1 MRPLV
6 FVPMY
11 RCVPQIGRVV
21 AQIAQAPVSR
31 IAGAVF
37 IDNQSPDS
45 TIEACRAAIDA
56 NRLGIPWRILRN
68 DGNYGLGG
76 SHKVAF
82 ELARREGHDAIAV
95 LHGDDQATLADL
107 WPALDAD
114 DGRAECLL
122 GSRFAHG
129 ARLQGYSLV
138 RTAGNLAFNV
148 LFSAA
153 ARHWLTDLGSGL
165 NLYRRPFLERGL
177 HMGGADNLSF
187 NYYLLLA
194 SCARGVPLRF
204 FPISWREEDQR
215 SNVKMLQQAMGMLK
229 MLAHYVL
236 DREAFVQAGL
246 DAHAGKA
253 YPSTVIAASSP

>member
-6 FVPMY
+6 FVPMF
-11 RCVPQIGRVV
+11 RCAPQIGRVV
-21 AQIAQAPVSR
+21 AQIAATPDAR
-31 IAGAVF
+31 ISGVVF
-37 IDNQSPDS
+37 VDNQSPDS
-45 TIEACRAAIDA
+45 TIEACRAAIETHCL
-56 NRLGIPWRILRN
+56 RVPWRILRN

-82 ELARREGHDAIAV
+82 ELARREGYDGIIV

-122 GSRFAHG
+122 GSRFARG
-129 ARLQGYSLV
+129 ARLQGYSFV
-138 RTAGNLAFNV
+138 RTIGNLVFNG

-153 ARHWLTDLGSGL
+153 TRHWLTDLGSGL
-165 NLYRRPFLERGL
+165 NFYRRSFLERGL
-177 HMGGADNLSF
+177 HMGGDDTLSF

-215 SNVKMLQQAMGMLK
+215 SNVKMFQQAISMLK
-229 MLAHYVL
+229 MLARYVA
-236 DREAFVQAGL
+236 DREAFVQDGL
-246 DAHAGKA
+246 SAHAGKT
-253 YPSTVIAASSP
+253 YSFTVIAEG

>member
-11 RCVPQIGRVV
+11 RCAPQIGRVV
-21 AQIAQAPVSR
+21 AQIASAPAAR

-37 IDNQSPDS
+37 VDNRSPDG
-45 TIEACRAAIDA
+45 TIEACRAAIA
-56 NRLGIPWRILRN
+56 AHGLQAPWRILRN

-82 ELARREGHDAIAV
+82 ELARREGHDGIVV

-122 GSRFAHG
+122 GSRFARG
-129 ARLQGYSLV
+129 ARLQGYSFV
-138 RTAGNLAFNV
+138 RTTGNLVFNG

-153 ARHWLTDLGSGL
+153 ARRWLTDLGSGL

-177 HMGGADNLSF
+177 HLGGADALSF

-215 SNVKMLQQAMGMLK
+215 SNVRMVQQAIGMLK
-229 MLAHYVL
+229 MLASYVR
-236 DREAFVQAGL
+236 DREAFVQSGL
-246 DAHAGKA
+246 DAHAGKT
-253 YPSTVIAASSP
+253 YPFTVVAASAP